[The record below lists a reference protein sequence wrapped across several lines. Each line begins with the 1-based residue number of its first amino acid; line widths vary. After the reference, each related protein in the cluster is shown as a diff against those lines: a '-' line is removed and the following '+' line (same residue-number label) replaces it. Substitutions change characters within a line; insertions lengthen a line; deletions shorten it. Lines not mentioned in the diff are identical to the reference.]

1 MGVARF
7 SQGVEP
13 RARQAKVRLTGGQLA
28 GRRLRSAPAGV
39 RPTSDRV
46 RESMFAWLDCWQDA
60 HVLDLY
66 AGTGTLGLEALSRGA
81 REVVFVDHSAAA
93 LRVLKANLDALGVRS
108 ATRVRKSDAQ
118 RAFRELERRAGSFD
132 VVLLDPPYASEELA
146 WALPRLA
153 EARCL
158 AAQGLIVVERD
169 RRGDLPLPAGLRR
182 MDSRGYGDTLIDV
195 LERCEVG

>member
-1 MGVARF
+1 
-7 SQGVEP
+7 
-13 RARQAKVRLTGGQLA
+13 
-28 GRRLRSAPAGV
+28 
-39 RPTSDRV
+39 
-46 RESMFAWLDCWQDA
+46 MFAWLDCWQGA

-66 AGTGTLGLEALSRGA
+66 AGTGALGLEALSRGA

-108 ATRVRKSDAQ
+108 ATQVRKSDAQ
-118 RAFRELERRAGSFD
+118 RAFRELERRAGPFD

-146 WALPRLA
+146 WALPRLV

-182 MDSRGYGDTLIDV
+182 MGSRRYGDTLIDV